1 MGDMYINDLK
11 TMESFSRSDLFQAM
25 CRNGGQ
31 ISNAAFKRK
40 LQAYLKDGTIMR
52 VGRNMYC
59 VPQKEIS
66 VYEHRYSTTAKEVA
80 DLVAEKH
87 PFLSFSIFELVQL
100 NEFVNHQLAHNI
112 IFVSVEADII
122 NFVFDTLK
130 ERYPGRVLITPT
142 KALYQQYWR
151 DGMIVLEK
159 LVSEAP
165 MGKPVK
171 WHIRIEKL
179 LVDIMADKL
188 ILDTVSQS
196 EYPGI
201 YMNAFE
207 RYAIDE
213 SCMFRYAKR
222 RGAESNIRSLIQD
235 NTDIVLRTEN

>member
-1 MGDMYINDLK
+1 MNDMYINDLK
-11 TMESFSRSDLFQAM
+11 TMEPFSRSDLFQAM
-25 CRNGGQ
+25 CRNGAQ
-31 ISNAAFKRK
+31 ISDAAFKRK
-40 LQAYLKDGTIMR
+40 LQAYLEAGTIMR

-59 VPQKEIS
+59 IPQKKIS
-66 VYEHRYSTTAKEVA
+66 VYEHRYSATAQEVA

-87 PFLSFSIFELVQL
+87 PFLNFSIFELVQL
-100 NEFVNHQLAHNI
+100 NDFVNHQLAHNI
-112 IFVSVEADII
+112 IFASVEADII
-122 NFVFDTLK
+122 DFVFDTLK
-130 ERYPGRVLITPT
+130 ERYPGRILINPT

-171 WHIRIEKL
+171 WHTRIEKM

-207 RYAIDE
+207 RYVIDE

-222 RGAESNIRSLIQD
+222 RGAESNIRSFIRD
-235 NTDIVLRTEN
+235 KTDIVLRTEN